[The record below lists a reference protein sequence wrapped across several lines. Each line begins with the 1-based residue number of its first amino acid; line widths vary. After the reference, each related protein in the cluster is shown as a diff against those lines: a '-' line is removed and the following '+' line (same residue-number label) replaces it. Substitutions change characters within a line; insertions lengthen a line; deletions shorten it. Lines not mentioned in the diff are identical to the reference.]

1 MMSRTIQ
8 RSGLPLLVFA
18 AAVLVAAAGIAILVA
33 GPFTEGLFRTSIASE
48 AADESTPVAPPPPAD
63 DAPAPAEPAAPPDT
77 AEPEPVAATQEP
89 AKTTPST
96 SSTPATPSAAVT
108 HTVVQGDTLF
118 DLAGEYWFD
127 PYLWPML
134 LAANP
139 ETVADPD
146 YLRRGSVLNIPPRP
160 DEAARAVADAHVEA
174 YRRYREL
181 GDEALSRGRAQG
193 NVLSIQLGLI
203 RVNKAHWVLYSGL
216 RYDDDLLERAEGTVP
231 RADLDTVRGFITQFG
246 GKPGM

>member
-1 MMSRTIQ
+1 MNRSIQ
-8 RSGLPLLVFA
+8 RSGLPLLIFA
-18 AAVLVAAAGIAILVA
+18 AAVLVAAAGVVVLVA
-33 GPFTEGLFRTSIASE
+33 SPFTEGFFRTGGASE
-48 AADESTPVAPPPPAD
+48 AGDESTPVAPQPPGD
-63 DAPAPAEPAAPPDT
+63 DAPAPAEPATPPATD
-77 AEPEPVAATQEP
+77 EPEPAVTTQDP
-89 AKTTPST
+89 AKTAPSVPSTPST
-96 SSTPATPSAAVT
+96 AVT

-146 YLRRGSVLNIPPRP
+146 YLRRGSVLNIPGRP
-160 DEAARAVADAHVEA
+160 DEAARAVTDAHVEA

-181 GDEALSRGRAQG
+181 GDQALSRGRTQG

-216 RYDDDLLERAEGTVP
+216 RYDDGLLERAEGTVP
-231 RADLDTVRGFITQFG
+231 PADLETVRGFITQFG